1 MLDNVKAYFAG
12 ILALSNES
20 RTKTI
25 FVAVAL
31 CLVCSIIVS
40 MAAVFLKPI
49 QLANKALDKKHNI
62 LEVAGLV
69 DEGRTMD
76 ELFAGIETRV
86 VDLQTG
92 EYVTDVDASTYDQRR
107 AARDPSSSVS
117 IDPDK
122 DVANIRARAR
132 YATVYLVKDGEQ
144 TDKVILPVHGYGLW
158 STMYGFIAL
167 EEDANTVYG
176 LRFYEHAET
185 PGLGGEVDNARWRQQ
200 WRGKK
205 LFDESGDIRV
215 DVVQGNVDAGSPEA
229 VYQVDGLSGATLTSR
244 GVENL
249 LRYWMGPD
257 GFRPYLERLRQQH
270 G

>member
-1 MLDNVKAYFAG
+1 MLDAVRDFFSRM
-12 ILALSNES
+12 LALSNES
-20 RTKTI
+20 RPKTI

-40 MAAVFLKPI
+40 MAAVFLKPQ

-62 LEVAGLV
+62 LEVAGLMQ
-69 DEGRTMD
+69 EGKSME
-76 ELFAGIETRV
+76 ELFAGIEAKI

-92 EYVTDVDASTYDQRR
+92 EYVTDLDVSTYDQRR
-107 AARDPSSSVS
+107 AARDPSQNVMIESGDD
-117 IDPDK
+117 I
-122 DVANIRARAR
+122 ANIHARAR

-158 STMYGFIAL
+158 STMYGFVAL

-185 PGLGGEVDNARWRQQ
+185 PGLGGEVDNAKWRAQ

-205 LFDESGDIRV
+205 LFDESGTIRI
-215 DVVQGNVDAGSPEA
+215 DVVQGNVDGSSPDA
-229 VYQVDGLSGATLTSR
+229 VYKVDGLSGATLTSR

-249 LRYWMGPD
+249 LRYWMGAG
-257 GFRPYLERLRQQH
+257 GFRPYLDRLRQQH